1 MADVVIS
8 MPRAGPVM
16 REPQEQNKKGEEK
29 IATSANKSKIGN
41 DEYPNNYY
49 VQIDKSDS
57 P

>member
-1 MADVVIS
+1 MVIS

-41 DEYPNNYY
+41 DEYPNNYF